1 MADDIRECSEC
12 GARYRLTRQKPGRID
27 QCDRCGQRAGE
38 VERVGGNM
46 IWHHKTGP
54 EIEIK
59 SGTAA
64 RDFAAKTRRLGAG
77 VTASLCESKAG
88 AEKELFKHGQWMSTE
103 PLKGD

>member
-1 MADDIRECSEC
+1 MADEIRECSEC

-27 QCDRCGQRAGE
+27 QCGACGQRAGE

-59 SGTAA
+59 SRSAA
-64 RDFAAKTRRLGAG
+64 QAFAATTRRLGAG
-77 VTASLCESKAG
+77 VTASLCQSKAG
-88 AEKELFKHGQWMSTE
+88 AEKELFKDGQWTPAV
-103 PLKGD
+103 PLKG